1 MQVVTSTSFLVLQ
14 GLLVSFLSQMPLK
27 AGVRRSFHPVLLE
40 KLIYLF
46 LCRLLKLW
54 KSVVYFLL
62 TYEVWAFSFRMAFSN
77 PSLVSFIFII
87 DVLSDAIMLL
97 DIFVRMFEWM
107 DIALKQNADP
117 MLETKIILDIVQY
130 TIQSDFTKEVICYL
144 SYYGS
149 TIPLAQVI
157 KDVYG
162 SGQIDI
168 NVTSYH
174 WIWWI
179 CTVPRGF
186 VRSYR
191 LFQVHSVTSV
201 DLRSNIHTED
211 GKNIT
216 FFILLSAHCIGCLYF
231 FMSRLRA
238 LDTRSWVFSIEQT
251 LNVYQRFES
260 QQWEQYLLA
269 LFKGF
274 SAISGVEFT
283 SYLANNLEEQLVGI
297 VMILVQMYISALILG
312 TIIHFLALRDPL
324 AQQAAEKLRDLREYV
339 QLHQLPPEM
348 EAKLLKGLDF
358 QHRKMLL
365 DNVDAEIELS
375 PSLQLKVVQS
385 KYSSL
390 LQRGRAKGQIFYECN
405 ERFLNEMLIDFKV
418 LYLMAGQ
425 DIVKKGDISQE
436 LIILVDGVADILNEK
451 GESAAMISSS
461 SPDSLPCV
469 GEIAFFL
476 GIMQPSTVRARPN
489 ADVRVVALSREHSAA
504 LFKKFPEQLEVV
516 SRNILRW
523 HGLDLDGCPLTGAHA
538 EEDAGRTAVR
548 EELQR
553 SITRR
558 REEAFAN
565 VILATK
571 SSELDVVRRLAFG
584 GIEAM
589 KDYDGRTLLAHA
601 AVAGAY
607 KVAEYLLDLR
617 ADVNDRNR
625 WGQTPLDEA
634 LRVRQQT
641 TVQLL
646 MQHRGVMGTESKA
659 TALIEAASSGHLETS
674 PDAEQL
680 ARIMRQ
686 SSVDPDAGDYDR
698 RTALHLACANGYVK
712 TAELLISLGADVNAR
727 DRWQATPLAD
737 AVTGGHLG
745 MATLLRG
752 KGARMNSEVGT
763 TMFFDAAAKGNVV
776 VLRMLHS
783 CDIVDLE

>member
-1 MQVVTSTSFLVLQ
+1 MSNDD
-14 GLLVSFLSQMPLK
+14 LL
-27 AGVRRSFHPVLLE
+27 H
-40 KLIYLF
+40 LF
-46 LCRLLKLW
+46 LYIDLNECRLLKVW
-54 KSVVYFLL
+54 KSIVYLSM
-62 TYEVWAFSFRMAFSN
+62 TYEVWAFSFRLAFGD
-77 PSLVSFIFII
+77 PSLVSIIFIMDI
-87 DVLSDAIMLL
+87 TSDSILFV
-97 DIFVRMFEWM
+97 DIFTRMCEWL
-107 DIALKQNADP
+107 DNALRQNADP
-117 MLETKIILDIVQY
+117 MLERKIMLDVVKY
-130 TIQSDFTKEVICYL
+130 TMKSELTKELLCF
-144 SYYGS
+144 SCYYGC
-149 TIPLAQVI
+149 TVPIAPVI
-157 KDVYG
+157 RDIYAN
-162 SGQIDI
+162 GQIDI
-168 NVTSYH
+168 KVTPYH
-174 WIWWI
+174 WIWWLG
-179 CTVPRGF
+179 TTPRCF
-186 VRSYR
+186 VRAYR
-191 LFQVHSVTSV
+191 LFQVHSVASV

-211 GKNIT
+211 GKNIAL
-216 FFILLSAHCIGCLYF
+216 FILLSAHCIGCLYF
-231 FMSRLRA
+231 FMSRLRG

-251 LNVYQRFES
+251 LNVYHRFES

-283 SYLANNLEEQLVGI
+283 AYLANNLEEQLVGI

-324 AQQAAEKLRDLREYV
+324 AQMAAEKLRDLREYV
-339 QLHQLPPEM
+339 QLYQLPSEL
-348 EAKLLKGLDF
+348 EAKLLKGLEF
-358 QHRKMLL
+358 QHRKMVL

-390 LQRGRAKGQIFYECN
+390 LQRGKAKGQIFYECS

-425 DIVKKGDISQE
+425 DIVKKGDIAQE
-436 LIILVDGVADILNEK
+436 LIILIDGVADILNEK

-461 SPDSLPCV
+461 SPDSFPCV

-476 GIMQPSTVRARPN
+476 GIMQPSTVRARPG
-489 ADVRVVALSREHSAA
+489 ADLRVVALSREHSQA
-504 LFKKFPEQLEVV
+504 LFKKFPDQLEVV

-523 HGLDLDGCPLTGAHA
+523 HGLDLDGCHLTGMQA

-558 REEAFAN
+558 REEAFAT
-565 VILATK
+565 VILAAK
-571 SSELDVVRRLAFG
+571 DGELDVVRRLTFS

-589 KDYDGRTLLAHA
+589 KDYDGHTLLAHA
-601 AVAGAY
+601 AMAGAY
-607 KVAEYLLDLR
+607 KVAEFLLDLR

-625 WGQTPLDEA
+625 WDQTPLDEA
-634 LRVRQQT
+634 LRARQQT
-641 TVQLL
+641 MVQLL
-646 MQHRGVMGTESKA
+646 MQHRGMMGTEAKA
-659 TALIEAASSGHLETS
+659 TALIKAASSGHLEKS

-686 SSVDPDAGDYDR
+686 SSVDPDASDYDR

-712 TAELLISLGADVNAR
+712 TVELLLNLGADVNVK

-737 AVTGGHLG
+737 AVTGGHLAV
-745 MATLLRG
+745 ATLLRS
-752 KGARMNSEVGT
+752 KGARMSVEVGT
-763 TMFFDAAAKGNVV
+763 TMFFDAASKGNVV
-776 VLRMLHS
+776 ALRMLHS